1 MASSRLPVAVLASGS
16 GSNLQ
21 ALLDAAAGHDFGA
34 EIVGVISDRPGIR
47 ALERA
52 ARAGVPTDVVAW
64 GDFADRGAFTGAICD
79 AAEGLGAEVMALA
92 GFMRVLSPNAIER
105 FPNRIVNIHPALLPA
120 FPGERAVDDALAYGV
135 KLTGVTVHFVD
146 EQVDH
151 GPIIY
156 QEVVRVHPGDT
167 AGDLHAR
174 IQEVEHRVY
183 PEVLD
188 ALAHGR
194 LRVDGRRVHWEHG

>member
-1 MASSRLPVAVLASGS
+1 MASSRLPVAVLVSGS

-21 ALLDAAAGHDFGA
+21 ALLDAATGHDFGA

-52 ARAGVPTDVVAW
+52 SRAGIPSEIVSW
-64 GDFADRGAFTGAICD
+64 SDFADRVAFTGAICD
-79 AAEGLGAEVMALA
+79 TAERLGAEVMALA

-105 FPNRIVNIHPALLPA
+105 FPNRIVNIHPALLPS
-120 FPGERAVDDALAYGV
+120 FPGEHAVADSLEYGV

-167 AGDLHAR
+167 AADLHAR

-188 ALAHGR
+188 ALARGR
-194 LRVDGRRVHWEHG
+194 LRIEGRRVHWEHG